1 MPNTRLPQWIFLSA
15 VEYFRKI
22 VEDDESLK
30 YFVEGEPR
38 TTDKDTEY
46 IEFRLDGPESEE
58 VSHNYWHHDVEIN
71 LAITVVQKKDIGR
84 IHRYVGIIV
93 QAMNAEIPVF
103 KYGCPTDVA
112 NDKSFIGC
120 LQLRR
125 EFRERAIVAAHF
137 GQVEAS
143 LNVMQAT
150 VEGHFRL
157 TLCED

>member
-1 MPNTRLPQWIFLSA
+1 MPDIRLPQWVFLSA
-15 VEYFRKI
+15 AEYFKAI
-22 VEDDESLK
+22 VEDDNSLK

-38 TTDKDTEY
+38 TTDKDEQY

-58 VSHNYWHHDVEIN
+58 VSRNYWHHDFEIN
-71 LAITVVQKKDIGR
+71 LAITILQNEDLGR
-84 IHRYVGIIV
+84 IHRYAGIIV
-93 QAMNAEIPVF
+93 QAMNAEIPIF
-103 KYGCPTDVA
+103 KYGCVNDLA
-112 NDKSFIGC
+112 NDKTFIGC

-125 EFRERAIVAAHF
+125 EFRERAIVTAHF

-143 LNVMQAT
+143 LNIMQAT